1 MTDGSDTPA
10 TDTAAPDTLAAPD
23 RRLFLKVSLGAG
35 GALLLAAGLGRAEG
49 TGDAPLSAYVRIRP
63 DGAVTLQSKNPE
75 IGQGIKTS
83 LPMIIAEELDVDWAR
98 VSIEQAPTDATRFG
112 AQFAGGSMSTTLN
125 YDQMRRVGAA
135 GRALLVAA
143 AAARW
148 SVPAADCRT
157 EPGVVIHP
165 PSGRRADYGSLAA
178 DAARLA
184 PPDLATVALK
194 DPKTFRIIGQPKG
207 GIDSARIVRGQ
218 PIFGIDTVV
227 PGMVHAVFEKCPVY
241 GGKVVS
247 ANLDEVK
254 ALKGVRDVLIIRG
267 GTALE
272 GLLDGVA
279 ILADSWWTAN
289 RARQTLKVVW
299 EEGAAKSVSSAGI
312 AATADAL
319 SHQPGTKVLRKDGD
333 ADTAL
338 AGAARVLEAAYS
350 YPFIAHAPLE
360 PQNCTALMQDG
371 KLVIHA
377 PTQTP
382 QAGRTLVA
390 KTLGL
395 AEADVIVN
403 VTRCGGGFGRR
414 LNNDYMVEAAAIA
427 RQSGRAVKLV
437 WSREDDMRHDF
448 YRPGA
453 FHYLK
458 AGLDADGKLVAWR
471 NHFVSFGQGD
481 KFAPS
486 AGMSGSETPAR
497 LVPHCLIEASLMP
510 AAMPTGALRAPS
522 SNGLSF
528 VFQSFLDELAHAA
541 GQDPLAFQLALM
553 GAPRMVGTDFDTGRA
568 TAVLKAVAKMADWGH
583 TPTPRPG
590 QRTGKGLAFYYSH
603 RGYFA
608 EVVQVSVAAQGDIT
622 LDKVW
627 VAGDVGAQIVN
638 PSMARNQVQGAVLD
652 GLAQALGQEITFRDG
667 RAEQSNFDG
676 FHLMRMPQSCP
687 VEVMFVLSDHPPTG
701 LGEPALPPAPPALCN
716 ALFAATGHRI
726 RHLPIDTT
734 ALKA

>member
-1 MTDGSDTPA
+1 MMDGSEIPQSS
-10 TDTAAPDTLAAPD
+10 APDTPRGLD
-23 RRLFLKVSLGAG
+23 RRLFLKVGLGAG
-35 GALLLAAGLGRAEG
+35 GALMLAAGLGQAEG
-49 TGDAPLSAYVRIRP
+49 TGEVDLSAYIRIRP
-63 DGAVTLQSKNPE
+63 DGSVTLQSKNPE

-98 VSIEQAPTDATRFG
+98 VSIEQAATDATRFG
-112 AQFAGGSMSTTLN
+112 SQFAGGSLSTALN
-125 YDQMRRVGAA
+125 YDQMRKVGAA
-135 GRALLVAA
+135 GRALLITA

-148 SVPAADCRT
+148 SVPVADCRT
-157 EPGVVIHP
+157 EAGVVIHS
-165 PSGRRADYGSLAA
+165 PSGRRLDYGTLVA
-178 DAARLA
+178 DAAKLP
-184 PPDLATVALK
+184 PPDLATMALK
-194 DPKTFRIIGQPKG
+194 DPKAFRIIGKPHG
-207 GIDSARIVRGQ
+207 GIDSARIVKGQ

-227 PGMVHAVFEKCPVY
+227 PGMVHAVFEKCPVF
-241 GGKVVS
+241 GGKVIS
-247 ANLDEVK
+247 ANLDEVR
-254 ALKGVRDVLIIRG
+254 ALKGVRGVLIVRG
-267 GTALE
+267 GPALE

-279 ILADSWWTAN
+279 ILADSWWIAN

-299 EEGAAKSVSSAGI
+299 DEGATATVSSEGL
-312 AATADAL
+312 AATADTL
-319 SHQPGTKVLRKDGD
+319 SRQPGTKVLRKDGD
-333 ADTAL
+333 VDTAL
-338 AGAARVLEAAYS
+338 AGAARVVEAAYS

-395 AEADVIVN
+395 PEADVIVH

-427 RQSGRAVKLV
+427 RQSGLPVKLV

-453 FHYLK
+453 FHFLK
-458 AGLDADGKLVAWR
+458 GGIDAQGHLVAWR

-497 LVPHCLIEASLMP
+497 LVPHCLIEASLIP
-510 AAMPTGALRAPS
+510 AGLPTGALRAPS

-553 GAPRMVGTDFDTGRA
+553 GEPRMIGTDFDTGRA
-568 TAVLKAVAKMADWGH
+568 IAVLKTVAKMADWGH
-583 TPTPRPG
+583 PPGTRPG
-590 QRTGKGLAFYYSH
+590 QRTGKGLAFYFSH

-608 EVVQVSVAAQGDIT
+608 EVVQASVAAGGEIT

-627 VAGDVGAQIVN
+627 VAGDVGSQIVN

-652 GLAQALGQEITFRDG
+652 GLAQALGQEITFRNG

-676 FHLMRMPQSCP
+676 FQLLRMPQSCP
-687 VEVMFVLSDHPPTG
+687 VEVEFVLSDHPPTG

-716 ALFAATGHRI
+716 ALFAATGHRV
-726 RHLPIDTT
+726 RRLPIDTA

>member
-1 MTDGSDTPA
+1 MSDGSHMPERA
-10 TDTAAPDTLAAPD
+10 SQPD
-23 RRLFLKVSLGAG
+23 RRLFLKVALGTG
-35 GALLLAAGLGRAEG
+35 GALVLTAGLGRAEG
-49 TGDAPLSAYVRIRP
+49 RGEAALSAYVRIGA
-63 DGAVTLQSKNPE
+63 DGTVTLQSKNPE

-83 LPMIIAEELDVDWAR
+83 LPMIIAEELDADWSR
-98 VSIEQAPTDATRFG
+98 VRIEQADTDATRFG
-112 AQFAGGSMSTTLN
+112 AQFAGGSLATALN

-148 SVPAADCRT
+148 QVPATECRT
-157 EPGVVIHP
+157 DPGVVVHTP
-165 PSGRRADYGSLAA
+165 TGRRLGYGDLAA
-178 DAARLA
+178 DAARLP
-184 PPDLATVALK
+184 PPDLASVPLK
-194 DPKTFRIIGQPKG
+194 DPKTFRIVGQPHG
-207 GIDSARIVRGQ
+207 GIDSARIVRGE

-227 PGMVHAVFEKCPVY
+227 PGMLYAVYEKCRVY

-254 ALKGVRDVLIIRG
+254 ALKGVRDSLIVRG
-267 GTALE
+267 STALE

-299 EEGAAKSVSSAGI
+299 DEGATASVSSEGI
-312 AATADAL
+312 AATAAAL
-319 SHQPGTKVLRKDGD
+319 ARQPGTKVLRKDGD
-333 ADTAL
+333 VAAAL
-338 AGAARVLEAAYS
+338 AAAAHVVEADYS

-390 KTLGL
+390 RTLGM
-395 AEADVIVN
+395 AEADVIVH

-427 RQSGRAVKLV
+427 RQSGKAVKLL
-437 WSREDDMRHDF
+437 WSREDDLRHDF

-453 FHYLK
+453 FHTLK
-458 AGLDADGKLVAWR
+458 GGLDAQGRLIAWH
-471 NHFVSFGQGD
+471 NHFISFGQGD

-497 LVPHCLIEASLMP
+497 LVPNCLIEASLIP
-510 AAMPTGALRAPS
+510 AALPTGALRAPQ
-522 SNGLSF
+522 SNALSF

-541 GQDPLAFQLALM
+541 GKDPLDFQLSLF
-553 GAPRMVGTDFDTGRA
+553 GEPRMVGTDFDTGRA
-568 TAVLKAVAKMADWGH
+568 IAVLKAVAKMADWGR
-583 TPTPRPG
+583 PTAARPG
-590 QRTGKGLAFYYSH
+590 LRTGKGLAFYYSH

-608 EVVQVSVAAQGDIT
+608 EVVQASVTAGGEIT
-622 LDKVW
+622 VDKVW
-627 VAGDVGAQIVN
+627 VAGDVGSQIVN

-676 FHLMRMPQSCP
+676 FPLLRMPQSCP
-687 VEVMFVLSDHPPTG
+687 VEVQFVLSDHPPTG

-716 ALFAATGHRI
+716 ALFAATGHRV
-726 RHLPIDTT
+726 RRLPIDTST
-734 ALKA
+734 LKA

>member
-1 MTDGSDTPA
+1 MMDGSEMPQSS
-10 TDTAAPDTLAAPD
+10 APDRPRGLD
-23 RRLFLKVSLGAG
+23 RRLFLKVGLGAG
-35 GALLLAAGLGRAEG
+35 GALMLAAGLGQAEG
-49 TGDAPLSAYVRIRP
+49 TGEVALSAYIRIRP
-63 DGAVTLQSKNPE
+63 DGSVTLQSKNPE

-98 VSIEQAPTDATRFG
+98 VSIEQAATDATRFG
-112 AQFAGGSMSTTLN
+112 SQFAGGSLSTALN
-125 YDQMRRVGAA
+125 YDQMRKVGAA
-135 GRALLVAA
+135 GRALLIAA
-143 AAARW
+143 AAVRW
-148 SVPAADCRT
+148 SVPVAECRT
-157 EPGVVIHP
+157 EPGVVIHS
-165 PSGRRADYGSLAA
+165 PSGRRLDYGTLVA
-178 DAARLA
+178 DAAKLP

-194 DPKTFRIIGQPKG
+194 DPKAFRIIGKPHG
-207 GIDSARIVRGQ
+207 GIDSARIVKGQ

-227 PGMVHAVFEKCPVY
+227 PGMVYAVFEKCPVF

-247 ANLDEVK
+247 ANLDEVR
-254 ALKGVRDVLIIRG
+254 ALKGVRGALIVRG
-267 GTALE
+267 GPALE

-279 ILADSWWTAN
+279 ILADSWWTAH

-299 EEGAAKSVSSAGI
+299 DEGASATVSSEGL

-319 SHQPGTKVLRKDGD
+319 SRQPGTKVLRKDGD
-333 ADTAL
+333 VDTAL
-338 AGAARVLEAAYS
+338 TGAARVLEAAYS

-390 KTLGL
+390 TTLGL
-395 AEADVIVN
+395 PEADVIVH

-427 RQSGRAVKLV
+427 RQSGLPVKLV

-453 FHYLK
+453 FHFLK
-458 AGLDADGKLVAWR
+458 GGIDAQGHLVAWR

-497 LVPHCLIEASLMP
+497 LVPHCLIEASLIP
-510 AAMPTGALRAPS
+510 AGLPTGALRAPS

-553 GAPRMVGTDFDTGRA
+553 GEPRMIGTDFDTGRA
-568 TAVLKAVAKMADWGH
+568 IAVLKTVAKMADWGH
-583 TPTPRPG
+583 PPGTRPG
-590 QRTGKGLAFYYSH
+590 QRTGKGLAFYFSH

-608 EVVQVSVAAQGDIT
+608 EVVQASVAEGGEIT
-622 LDKVW
+622 VDKVW
-627 VAGDVGAQIVN
+627 VAGDVGSQIVN

-652 GLAQALGQEITFRDG
+652 GLAQALGQEITFRNG

-676 FHLMRMPQSCP
+676 FPLLRMPQSCP
-687 VEVMFVLSDHPPTG
+687 VEVEFVLSDHPPTG

-716 ALFAATGHRI
+716 ALFAATGHRV
-726 RHLPIDTT
+726 RRLPIDTA

>member
-1 MTDGSDTPA
+1 MMDGSEMPQSS
-10 TDTAAPDTLAAPD
+10 APDTPRGLD
-23 RRLFLKVSLGAG
+23 RRLFLKVGLGAG
-35 GALLLAAGLGRAEG
+35 GALMLAAGLGQAEG
-49 TGDAPLSAYVRIRP
+49 TGEVDLSAYIRIRP
-63 DGAVTLQSKNPE
+63 DGSVTLQSKNPE

-98 VSIEQAPTDATRFG
+98 VSIEQAATDATRFG
-112 AQFAGGSMSTTLN
+112 SQFAGGSLSTALN
-125 YDQMRRVGAA
+125 YDQMRKVGAA
-135 GRALLVAA
+135 GRALLITA

-148 SVPAADCRT
+148 SVPVADCRT
-157 EPGVVIHP
+157 EPGVVIHS
-165 PSGRRADYGSLAA
+165 PSGRRLDYGTLVA
-178 DAARLA
+178 DAAKLP
-184 PPDLATVALK
+184 PPDLATMALK
-194 DPKTFRIIGQPKG
+194 DPKAFRIIGKPHG
-207 GIDSARIVRGQ
+207 GIDSARIVKGQ

-227 PGMVHAVFEKCPVY
+227 PGMVHAVFEKCPVF
-241 GGKVVS
+241 GGKVIS
-247 ANLDEVK
+247 ANLDEVR
-254 ALKGVRDVLIIRG
+254 ALKGVRGVLIVRG
-267 GTALE
+267 GPALE

-299 EEGAAKSVSSAGI
+299 DEGATATVSSEGL
-312 AATADAL
+312 AATADTL
-319 SHQPGTKVLRKDGD
+319 SRQPGTKVLRKDGD
-333 ADTAL
+333 VDTAL
-338 AGAARVLEAAYS
+338 SGAARVVEAAYS

-371 KLVIHA
+371 KLLIHA

-395 AEADVIVN
+395 PEADVIVH

-427 RQSGRAVKLV
+427 RQSGLPVKLV

-458 AGLDADGKLVAWR
+458 GGIDAQGHLVAWR

-486 AGMSGSETPAR
+486 AGMSGAETPAR
-497 LVPHCLIEASLMP
+497 LVPHCLIEASLIP
-510 AAMPTGALRAPS
+510 AALPTGALRAPS

-553 GAPRMVGTDFDTGRA
+553 GEPRMIGTDFDTGRA
-568 TAVLKAVAKMADWGH
+568 IAVLKTVAKMADWGH
-583 TPTPRPG
+583 PPGTRPG
-590 QRTGKGLAFYYSH
+590 QRTGKGLAFYFSH

-608 EVVQVSVAAQGDIT
+608 EVVQASVAAGGEIT
-622 LDKVW
+622 VDKVW
-627 VAGDVGAQIVN
+627 VAGDVGSQIVN

-652 GLAQALGQEITFRDG
+652 GLAQALGQEITFRNG

-676 FHLMRMPQSCP
+676 FQLLRMPQSCP
-687 VEVMFVLSDHPPTG
+687 VEVEFVLSDHPPTG

-716 ALFAATGHRI
+716 ALFAATGHRV
-726 RHLPIDTT
+726 RRLPIDTA

>member
-1 MTDGSDTPA
+1 MT
-10 TDTAAPDTLAAPD
+10 
-23 RRLFLKVSLGAG
+23 
-35 GALLLAAGLGRAEG
+35 
-49 TGDAPLSAYVRIRP
+49 
-63 DGAVTLQSKNPE
+63 
-75 IGQGIKTS
+75 
-83 LPMIIAEELDVDWAR
+83 
-98 VSIEQAPTDATRFG
+98 
-112 AQFAGGSMSTTLN
+112 
-125 YDQMRRVGAA
+125 
-135 GRALLVAA
+135 A

-148 SVPAADCRT
+148 SVPVADCRT
-157 EPGVVIHP
+157 EPGVVIHA
-165 PSGRRADYGSLAA
+165 PSGRRLDYGTLAA
-178 DAARLA
+178 DAARLT
-184 PPDLATVALK
+184 PPDLATVPLK
-194 DPKTFRIIGQPKG
+194 DPKTFRIVGQPHG
-207 GIDSARIVRGQ
+207 GIDSARIVKGQ

-247 ANLDEVK
+247 ANLDEVR
-254 ALKGVRDVLIIRG
+254 ALKGVKGAMIVRG

-299 EEGAAKSVSSAGI
+299 DEGATAALSSEGI

-319 SHQPGTKVLRKDGD
+319 SRQPGTKVLRKDGD
-333 ADTAL
+333 ADAAL
-338 AGAARVLEAAYS
+338 TGAAHVLEAAYS

-390 KTLGL
+390 KTLGVP
-395 AEADVIVN
+395 EADVIVH
-403 VTRCGGGFGRR
+403 VTRSGGGFGRR

-427 RQSGRAVKLV
+427 RQSGLPVKLV

-453 FHYLK
+453 FHFLK
-458 AGLDADGKLVAWR
+458 GGLDSQGRLIAWR
-471 NHFVSFGQGD
+471 NHFVSFGQGE

-497 LVPHCLIEASLMP
+497 LVPHCLIEASLIP
-510 AAMPTGALRAPS
+510 ADLPTGALRAPS

-528 VFQSFLDELAHAA
+528 VFQSFIDELAHAG

-553 GAPRMVGTDFDTGRA
+553 GEPRMIGTDFDTGRA
-568 TAVLKAVAKMADWGH
+568 IAVLKTVAKMADWGH
-583 TPTPRPG
+583 PPAARAG
-590 QRTGKGLAFYYSH
+590 SRAAKGLAFYFSH

-608 EVVQVSVAAQGDIT
+608 EVVQASVTAGGDVAV
-622 LDKVW
+622 DKVW
-627 VAGDVGAQIVN
+627 VAGDVGSQIVN

-652 GLAQALGQEITFRDG
+652 GLAQALGQQITFRNG

-676 FHLMRMPQSCP
+676 FELLRMPQSCP
-687 VEVMFVLSDHPPTG
+687 VEVQFVLSDHPPTG

-716 ALFAATGHRI
+716 ALFAATGYRV
-726 RHLPIDTT
+726 RHLPIDT
-734 ALKA
+734 ASLKL